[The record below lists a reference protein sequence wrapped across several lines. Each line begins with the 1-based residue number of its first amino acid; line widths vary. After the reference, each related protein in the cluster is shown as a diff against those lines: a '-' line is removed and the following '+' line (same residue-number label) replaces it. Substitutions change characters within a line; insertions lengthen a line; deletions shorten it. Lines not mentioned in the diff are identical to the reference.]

1 MDEINLICLGLK
13 ATLPSID
20 LAGLLTLDDPRAVF
34 EEHATAET
42 GPDYWVYSVNG
53 KTLDGELMVV
63 RATLPIQAET
73 LAQEGLRDTIAAL
86 TRLRDETGVQSTVE
100 MRGVH

>member
-1 MDEINLICLGLK
+1 MEEIRLICLGLK

-20 LAGLLTLDDPRAVF
+20 MPGLLTIDDPRAVF
-34 EEHATAET
+34 EAHAAAET
-42 GPDYWVYSVNG
+42 GPDFWIYSVNG

-63 RATLPIQAET
+63 RAALPIQAET
-73 LAQEGLRDTIAAL
+73 MAQEGLRDTIAAL
-86 TRLRDETGVQSTVE
+86 KKMRDETGVQATVE

>member
-1 MDEINLICLGLK
+1 MICMGLK

-20 LAGLLTLDDPRAVF
+20 QAGLLTIEEPRAVF
-34 EEHATAET
+34 EAHAVAES

-63 RATLPIQAET
+63 RASLPIQAET

-86 TRLRDETGVQSTVE
+86 VRLRDETGIQATVE